1 MAKLHRTEMGGRN
14 ELLESTQWSQIVRA
28 GQGDTDERR
37 QALGAITEQYW
48 KPVYSFFLRK
58 GFDNERAKDL
68 TQGFFTDVILGRGL
82 IGKADPSKGKFRS
95 FLLKAAT
102 NYAEDCR
109 RRDAAAIRS
118 PDKPMISL
126 EGLDGAGLITSPTD
140 ESPDQAFN
148 RAWASALLGEVLAD
162 VEAQC
167 RHTDQ
172 RTHWAVFQARVLR
185 PITDGAA
192 PVPYADLC
200 KQLGIARP
208 DQAATMNTT
217 VKHKFEATLR
227 RHVRQWVE
235 SDGEV
240 AEEIADLMAIL
251 STAHG

>member
-1 MAKLHRTEMGGRN
+1 MAKLHRTEMGGHN

-28 GQGDTDERR
+28 GQGDADQRR
-37 QALGAITEQYW
+37 DALGAITAQYW

-95 FLLKAAT
+95 LLLKAAT

-109 RRDAAAIRS
+109 RKDAAAIRS
-118 PDKPMISL
+118 PDKPVVSL
-126 EGLDGAGLITSPTD
+126 DGLDAAALITSPSD

-148 RAWASALLGEVLAD
+148 RAWASALLGQVLAD
-162 VEAQC
+162 VKAQC
-167 RHTDQ
+167 SQADQ
-172 RTHWAVFQARVLR
+172 MTHWAVFQARVLG
-185 PITDGAA
+185 PITDGTA
-192 PVPYADLC
+192 PAPYADLC
-200 KQLGIARP
+200 EQLAIDRP

-227 RHVRQWVE
+227 RYVRQWVE
-235 SDGEV
+235 SDDEV
-240 AEEIADLMAIL
+240 DNEIAELMRIL
-251 STAHG
+251 SADHG